1 MRRVFLAVVA
11 RGDRR
16 MTAAPFGLRPIVVL
30 VAALALVPSAGVAR
44 ADPPAPGQLGA
55 STVAESLFR
64 EALGLMQHGAFD
76 LACSK
81 LEESERLD
89 PGGGTILNLARC
101 YEGQGRIATAW
112 STYREALGYAHRDHR
127 DERASFAEERLASLE
142 PRLPKLVLRLPEGDW
157 GITVFVDNV
166 PMHAAALDTPQ
177 PVDPGMHTIRATAAG
192 RRDFSATIK
201 LAEREVREISLPPL
215 APEPLGSVPEASRGA
230 TQRLLGGTTIAV
242 GGAGLVTGIVFGLL
256 ALDANSTANSLCP
269 GSAPCGNQ
277 TGLSAS
283 ERAHSFGTVST
294 ISLIAGAAL
303 VIGGAVLLLTAHPS
317 R

>member
-1 MRRVFLAVVA
+1 MPSSRQAIVLLAA
-11 RGDRR
+11 
-16 MTAAPFGLRPIVVL
+16 T
-30 VAALALVPSAGVAR
+30 LALVPSAATLAW
-44 ADPPAPGQLGA
+44 ADPPPPAPLGA

-64 EALGLMQHGAFD
+64 EALTLMQQGAFD
-76 LACSK
+76 RACSK

-112 STYREALGYAHRDHR
+112 STYREALGFAHRDHR
-127 DERASFAEERLASLE
+127 EERATFAEERLASLE
-142 PRLPKLVLRLPEGDW
+142 PRLPKLVLRLPDGDR

-166 PMHAAALDTPQ
+166 PIHAAALDTPQ
-177 PVDPGMHTIRATAAG
+177 PVDPGVHTIRATAAG

-201 LAEREVREISLPPL
+201 LAEREAREIALPPL
-215 APEPLGSVPEASRGA
+215 APDPGASPPGSVLRPDPAPEASRGA
-230 TQRLLGGTTIAV
+230 TQRLFGGTTIAV

-256 ALDANSTANSLCP
+256 ALDANATANSLCP
-269 GSAPCGNQ
+269 GSAPCGNP
-277 TGLSAS
+277 TGVSAS
-283 ERAHSFGTVST
+283 ERAHSFGTVAT